1 MDSMLNRAQVLK
13 LANVSDSTLDRL
25 IKRGDFP
32 QPVRLSLR
40 RCGWR
45 TSAVQQWLES
55 RAPGPMR
62 ANALTL
68 PAFSQGART
77 AAAE

>member
-1 MDSMLNRAQVLK
+1 MLNRAQVLK

-40 RCGWR
+40 RC
-45 TSAVQQWLES
+45 
-55 RAPGPMR
+55 
-62 ANALTL
+62 
-68 PAFSQGART
+68 
-77 AAAE
+77 